1 MSSIVEFQ
9 VIRRAAEPHGV
20 RVMSVA
26 LPRRAN
32 PLSKTAL
39 RRRLLQIKGR
49 KNLCRVLV
57 GRVVFKLGV

>member
-20 RVMSVA
+20 RMMSVA

-32 PLSKTAL
+32 SSKLSKRHYDA
-39 RRRLLQIKGR
+39 GY
-49 KNLCRVLV
+49 
-57 GRVVFKLGV
+57 FKSRAERTSAGFL